1 MAAIS
6 LINKVKYSKTLYF
19 LYFHIGNFIIRVLR
33 FFLKKDKELIVFSS
47 FGGRRFDDSPK
58 VIYDLMI
65 KDRRFSEYKL
75 VWAFI
80 DPSKFQLPVGKKMR
94 VDTFEYFKTLLKAR
108 VWITNTTMNRGLDI
122 KGIYTFSFNTWHGT
136 PIKKI
141 GFDVDMGKHTFVTR
155 SKSKISDI
163 LLAQGEHD
171 KKIFSRCFGLPRE
184 NVKIIGLPR
193 NDELVPEKTKS
204 RRLELRHK
212 FAIPSEKKVIL
223 YAPTFREYEKEGA
236 NCVLSLPVDFT
247 KWQKKLGNEY
257 VLLLRAHHEVV
268 KLMNVSENEFLK
280 NVSNYPNLNELMIV
294 SDILISDYSSI
305 LFDYSIQAKPMFCFA
320 YDYDQYEKE
329 RGFYFDIRKE
339 LSNEGLDNEERLLE
353 ALLNMNIQERIKIT
367 ENFRDKYIQAYGD
380 AGEKSLDIIYSSI
393 HDDN

>member
-1 MAAIS
+1 MMKRLVLNVWLCLCAAVCALQFTACNDNDDYDIYL
-6 LINKVKYSKTLYF
+6 LIGQSNCAGRGYLLPEDTL
-19 LYFHIGNFIIRVLR
+19 NVL
-33 FFLKKDKELIVFSS
+33 E
-47 FGGRRFDDSPK
+47 G
-58 VIYDLMI
+58 
-65 KDRRFSEYKL
+65 
-75 VWAFI
+75 VW
-80 DPSKFQLPVGKKMR
+80 
-94 VDTFEYFKTLLKAR
+94 LL
-108 VWITNTTMNRGLDI
+108 
-122 KGIYTFSFNTWHGT
+122 
-136 PIKKI
+136 
-141 GFDVDMGKHTFVTR
+141 
-155 SKSKISDI
+155 
-163 LLAQGEHD
+163 
-171 KKIFSRCFGLPRE
+171 
-184 NVKIIGLPR
+184 